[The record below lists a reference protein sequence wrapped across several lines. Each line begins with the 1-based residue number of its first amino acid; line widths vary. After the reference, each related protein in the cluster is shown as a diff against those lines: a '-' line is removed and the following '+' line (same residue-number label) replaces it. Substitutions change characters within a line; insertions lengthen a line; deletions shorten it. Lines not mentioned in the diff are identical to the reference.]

1 MEKSWVSKKLMTNLN
16 LQVVHF
22 LPEEVWFNFILII
35 LAPSPPFI
43 PESATGAR
51 HGLLI
56 AQQYIWWNF
65 FWYWFFASYFSIV
78 SILEG
83 NVFQLRS
90 EDFKYVISKLV
101 FILYDNTVDGQYNF
115 NYISSSYILQT
126 VLRKIKKNILTPK
139 KAYTQQ
145 VEMQIEKI

>member
-1 MEKSWVSKKLMTNLN
+1 MTNLN

-56 AQQYIWWNF
+56 AQQYIW
-65 FWYWFFASYFSIV
+65 
-78 SILEG
+78 
-83 NVFQLRS
+83 
-90 EDFKYVISKLV
+90 
-101 FILYDNTVDGQYNF
+101 
-115 NYISSSYILQT
+115 
-126 VLRKIKKNILTPK
+126 
-139 KAYTQQ
+139 
-145 VEMQIEKI
+145 